1 MLGGESDEGRD
12 RLKILW
18 NGRREP
24 VHERVEGRERERKG
38 KGRRG
43 WLCVEGLQSPFAVRP
58 WGGWGLAGAEGGE
71 TMRRM
76 CN

>member
-24 VHERVEGRERERKG
+24 VHQCVEGRERER
-38 KGRRG
+38 RG
-43 WLCVEGLQSPFAVRP
+43 EGVGCVEGLQSPFAVRP